1 MIRFNTNNIRYTSFP
16 VRSIDWDQLNNAI
29 LKDGILTIDFKNNRV
44 LQAEIED
51 RMNDVNE
58 VEFNDFCRQQL
69 KEKNMSKK
77 SSGSYISS
85 D

>member
-1 MIRFNTNNIRYTSFP
+1 
-16 VRSIDWDQLNNAI
+16 LNNAI